1 MCLSLSTLVALSL
14 ARTSSAVPLPLPTF
28 HPLHSSSPASSPSSL
43 VHSLA
48 TPSTRPLTAM
58 ERPTSSRPFTSSGS
72 DSARP
77 NTSHN
82 RPDYYFYRDQQDTV
96 YSQDYTIDEEDE
108 ESEAE
113 DVFAFG
119 PPATADSDAMPGSAV
134 PLHSEVVQPLPTYDP
149 HGGFNAY
156 NVAGPSSL
164 HPRHP
169 YPLSPQ
175 VESPPS
181 TDSQAGD
188 DPYRMRRIPDT
199 AITPTTV
206 TRTGTTHTGGRSAVS
221 SAVSSREVHISL
233 PRTKDRIEEEQAED
247 PQKSRPPSSA
257 TSLPSSDS
265 AAASIK

>member
-1 MCLSLSTLVALSL
+1 MRRCVPLSDVCLSLSLSL
-14 ARTSSAVPLPLPTF
+14 ARTSSALALSSLPP
-28 HPLHSSSPASSPSSL
+28 SCSSPSGSSRSL
-43 VHSLA
+43 SSPSA
-48 TPSTRPLTAM
+48 TPRAASRAMPRPT
-58 ERPTSSRPFTSSGS
+58 TSSRPQTSSGP

-77 NTSHN
+77 TTSHN
-82 RPDYYFYRDQQDTV
+82 TPDYYRDPQYTAF
-96 YSQDYTIDEEDE
+96 SQDYSIDEEDE

-119 PPATADSDAMPGSAV
+119 PPSTADPDGVAGHPAPV
-134 PLHSEVVQPLPTYDP
+134 HPVIPQPMPTYDP
-149 HGGFNAY
+149 HGGFNAH

-169 YPLSPQ
+169 YPMSPS

-188 DPYRMRRIPDT
+188 DPYRMRRIADT
-199 AITPTTV
+199 TTTPTTA
-206 TRTGTTHTGGRSAVS
+206 TRSATMHTGGRSAVS

-233 PRTKDRIEEEQAED
+233 PRAKDRIEEEQAED

-257 TSLPSSDS
+257 TSFPSLDS